1 MSQIRFPR
9 PLAFVFSGGLARSAA
24 QIGMCEVALELGI
37 KPEIVVGSST
47 GAINAAV
54 FAKDPENFG
63 TAARDLWG
71 GVAQD
76 KALTSIWRSTLRG
89 LAGGGSTR
97 TQTMLRKHLH
107 RVFLDMHQSE
117 LAINFVAVATDLSSG
132 HSAAIENSNVV
143 DSLITSAAFPIIMAP
158 MPDGKDLLIDG
169 SVVAGVPVSQALAA
183 GAKSIIVFDTGAS
196 EVNDDDVE
204 SLGWYEVLALAFT
217 HLIRGQADHD
227 LALASTSVPVVVIS
241 QATGN
246 PFSLRRAV
254 DAIPEGHRLAAE
266 VLLDL
271 APRHGKDFRVIS
283 KPGLYG
289 NYALGPD

>member
-1 MSQIRFPR
+1 
-9 PLAFVFSGGLARSAA
+9 
-24 QIGMCEVALELGI
+24 
-37 KPEIVVGSST
+37 
-47 GAINAAV
+47 
-54 FAKDPENFG
+54 
-63 TAARDLWG
+63 
-71 GVAQD
+71 
-76 KALTSIWRSTLRG
+76 
-89 LAGGGSTR
+89 
-97 TQTMLRKHLH
+97 
-107 RVFLDMHQSE
+107 MHQSE

-254 DAIPEGHRLAAE
+254 DAIPEGRRLAAE